1 MPTPRTGGIFKSPR
15 SSSSSIKKPPAQH
28 AGVQENDLA
37 PEQSLSPE
45 NSSTAAHA
53 LNVVRPSPHSTSSSS
68 TPKPSN
74 ASSRDSSTNG
84 ANGAND
90 ASESALVDF
99 WVLLQQTQNNLQD
112 MLVDLETAKVELDLA
127 NQRASEAQQQA
138 SGLRVQLSASEQKTM
153 ALEAQL
159 HSTQAK

>member
-53 LNVVRPSPHSTSSSS
+53 LNLIRPSPHSTSSSS

-84 ANGAND
+84 AND
-90 ASESALVDF
+90 ASECALVDF

-127 NQRASEAQQQA
+127 NQRAGEAQQQA
-138 SGLRVQLSASEQKTM
+138 SGLRVQLSASEQKTL